1 MNCARSSAMVG
12 GGAAA
17 AAVLALLLGLPL
29 PAFMLASGCA
39 KAPPHVSRAHR
50 ARRAGRHRPA
60 RREVR
65 FMAAS

>member
-1 MNCARSSAMVG
+1 MVG
-12 GGAAA
+12 AGAAAA

-39 KAPPHVSRAHR
+39 MAPPQVNRASRAR
-50 ARRAGRHRPA
+50 MAGRQKPA